1 MLCYQIAASTFYV
14 LQCAG
19 MKMKMKMIGLLSPLS
34 SSLRRST
41 IMSTF
46 ILHIE
51 DIGYDVVG
59 NK

>member
-1 MLCYQIAASTFYV
+1 MKGMKV
-14 LQCAG
+14 K